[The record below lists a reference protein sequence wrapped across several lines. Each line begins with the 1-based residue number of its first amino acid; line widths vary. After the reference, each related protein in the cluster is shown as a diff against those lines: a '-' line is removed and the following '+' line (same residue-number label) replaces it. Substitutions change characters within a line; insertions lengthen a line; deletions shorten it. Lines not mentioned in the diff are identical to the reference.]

1 MPVDQNPNQA
11 LTATRFAI
19 SLDGNELSFAELL
32 MIASEVEVIETVPGN
47 GGPVQELPGRRR
59 PPTLMLKRGV
69 TAAKDVWNWHEQAA
83 RGDKAARKNCT
94 LIVYDAGGKPVS
106 RYQLEQ
112 AWPSK
117 LEISGLKAATSEVLT
132 ETVTLVSA
140 AITRID

>member
-1 MPVDQNPNQA
+1 MPVDPKAGQA

-19 SLDGNELSFAELL
+19 SLDGSEVPFAELL
-32 MIASEVEVIETVPGN
+32 MIASEVEVIETTPGN

-59 PPTLMLKRGV
+59 APTVMLKRGV
-69 TAAKDVWNWHEQAA
+69 TAAKDVWDWHEQAT
-83 RGDKAARKNCT
+83 RGDKAARKNCA

-112 AWPSK
+112 AWPAK

-132 ETVTLVSA
+132 ETVTLVCA
-140 AITRID
+140 TITRTD